1 MTHLTQAEF
10 ARRRG
15 VNKSTVTRWIQSG
28 RMTTEPNGLIDPER
42 AAAQLDATESPL
54 PHHQARK
61 AQFDETRQEVGHGA
75 HEKIAQEA
83 PQLPATGSATSA
95 EASTR
100 TNAKGQPL
108 SELELLQMR
117 KAEAVTRNEEH
128 KAELSAIEIDLKAGA
143 LVERAEVELVFSDF
157 GATLRG
163 LIETLPTRLHAVHQG
178 DAHKVAEIE
187 GVATDLLH
195 EMADHM
201 KRKMEEIV

>member
-61 AQFDETRQEVGHGA
+61 AQFDETRQGVGQGA
-75 HEKIAQEA
+75 YEKIAQEA

-95 EASTR
+95 ESLPA
-100 TNAKGQPL
+100 
-108 SELELLQMR
+108 LEKLGAALKLETYKLQKA
-117 KAEAVTRNEEH
+117 KAETANM
-128 KAELSAIEIDLKAGA
+128 ELDKLAGA
-143 LVERAEVELVFSDF
+143 LVERAEVDFVLADF
-157 GATLRG
+157 GNTLRG
-163 LIETLPTRLHAVHQG
+163 LMDTLPTRLHQVHQG
-178 DAHKVAEIE
+178 DSQKISEIE
-187 GVATDLLH
+187 GVASDLLH

-201 KRKMEEIV
+201 KRKMDSA